1 MNGGMLNLKTEG
13 GNIIFDDE
21 ISSVDREYNLSVRG
35 NGEVFFN
42 NNVRGVSNFVFDN
55 SFLTLGPQEPL
66 CKKLYR
72 RRNAGVN
79 GNRQSRYFGRVA
91 NLCGK

>member
-1 MNGGMLNLKTEG
+1 MK
-13 GNIIFDDE
+13 

-55 SFLTLGPQEPL
+55 LFLDTGAAGTFL

-72 RRNAGVN
+72 CRNAGVN
-79 GNRQSRYFGRVA
+79 GNRQSRYFWSRR
-91 NLCGK
+91 KFMRKMTS